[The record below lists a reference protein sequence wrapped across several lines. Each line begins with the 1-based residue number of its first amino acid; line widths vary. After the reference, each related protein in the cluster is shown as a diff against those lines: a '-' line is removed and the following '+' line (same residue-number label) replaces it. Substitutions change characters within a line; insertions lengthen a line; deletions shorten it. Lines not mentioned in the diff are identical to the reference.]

1 MALGVGVRDGLRYA
15 LVGGGVVHSRAGR
28 GECGGEVV
36 EGPCERC
43 TRVADGDDDEFH
55 PSPILLEG
63 RDEGGVLLVI
73 LRVFLVASEV
83 PGEPNLY
90 ENEGACLFVEVSL
103 AGVGRVWDSSSV
115 YEARSCATASLE
127 ESLCI
132 LCWFY
137 TRGY

>member
-1 MALGVGVRDGLRYA
+1 
-15 LVGGGVVHSRAGR
+15 VVHSWAGR

-73 LRVFLVASEV
+73 IRVFIVASEV

-90 ENEGACLFVEVSL
+90 ENEGACLFVEVIL
-103 AGVGRVWDSSSV
+103 AGVGRVLDSSSV
-115 YEARSCATASLE
+115 YEARSCARRELVYLLLVLHTGVL
-127 ESLCI
+127 
-132 LCWFY
+132 
-137 TRGY
+137 G